1 MKLGTAFATQGL
13 LSDGLD
19 NLVVR
24 PTFCDTQNDL
34 VVAEG
39 VKEAC
44 IGCIPWPA
52 VDHEV
57 ESAAGS
63 LISERDKMIG
73 AEMLSDEPLKSG
85 LTKCHEFIGRDA
97 GWQGSTKTGIVD
109 EQVRGQT
116 APQGGPILLVKSTAE
131 FMDSAH
137 YISVIVLVQ
146 HRLANR

>member
-1 MKLGTAFATQGL
+1 MLATRSVKLGTAFARQGL

-19 NLVVR
+19 NPAVR
-24 PTFCDTQNDL
+24 PTFCDMQNDL

-44 IGCIPWPA
+44 IGCIPWQA

-63 LISERDKMIG
+63 LISDRDKMIG
-73 AEMLSDEPLKSG
+73 AEMLSDESLKRG
-85 LTKCHEFIGRDA
+85 LTKCHEFIVRDA
-97 GWQGSTKTGIVD
+97 GWQDSTKTGIVD

-116 APQGGPILLVKSTAE
+116 APQGGPILLVKNTPE
-131 FMDSAH
+131 
-137 YISVIVLVQ
+137 
-146 HRLANR
+146 